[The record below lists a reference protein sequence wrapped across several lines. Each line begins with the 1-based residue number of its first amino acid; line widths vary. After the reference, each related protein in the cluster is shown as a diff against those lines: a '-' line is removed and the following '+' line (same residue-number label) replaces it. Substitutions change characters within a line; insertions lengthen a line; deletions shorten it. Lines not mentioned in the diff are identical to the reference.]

1 MPTSQTETAR
11 SAVEQFLLSYGID
24 IGFLISGFFG
34 ALLLVP
40 KNSAQRVGSTLAS
53 LLAGT
58 ACANYLTPVVMG
70 MLPDAVQSNG
80 KYAVAFVMGFMGLKS
95 LEMVI
100 NRYFMAHETK
110 TTKRKVKRPTKA
122 KRK

>member
-34 ALLLVP
+34 ALLLIP

-58 ACANYLTPVVMG
+58 ACANYLTPVVMS

-80 KYAVAFVMGFMGLKS
+80 KYAVAFVMGFMGLKG

-100 NRYFMAHETK
+100 NRYFTAHETK

>member
-58 ACANYLTPVVMG
+58 ACANYLTPVVMS

-80 KYAVAFVMGFMGLKS
+80 KYAVAFVMGFMGLKG

-100 NRYFMAHETK
+100 NRYFTAHETK
-110 TTKRKVKRPTKA
+110 TTKRKVKRSTKA

>member
-58 ACANYLTPVVMG
+58 ACANYLTPVVMS

-80 KYAVAFVMGFMGLKS
+80 KYAVAFVMGFMGLKG

-100 NRYFMAHETK
+100 NRYFTAHETK